1 MIQPKP
7 LEDLRPNKA
16 KNSYKNRAL
25 EREIKRCKPRTHI
38 SEDNLALFLARSSSY
53 KGSSLT
59 WENIDNAVC
68 AGFRRKVRKRR
79 ERHVR
84 RSERG

>member
-1 MIQPKP
+1 MIQPKH
-7 LEDLRPNKA
+7 LEELRTNKS
-16 KNSYKNRAL
+16 KKSYKNKAL
-25 EREIKRCKPRTHI
+25 EREIKRCKPITHI
-38 SEDNLALFLARSSSY
+38 SEDNLALFLARSRSY
-53 KGSSLT
+53 KESSLR

-79 ERHVR
+79 ARHVR

>member
-1 MIQPKP
+1 MIQPKH
-7 LEDLRPNKA
+7 LEELRTK
-16 KNSYKNRAL
+16 KSKKSYKNRAP
-25 EREIKRCKPRTHI
+25 EREIKSCKPITHI

-53 KGSSLT
+53 KESSLR
-59 WENIDNAVC
+59 WENIDNVVC